1 MISQSALEKFKE
13 IYQRTFNER
22 LDNAEALDRANRL
35 LNIYLAVYGNPLEE
49 EVEGEEEK
57 LSINK
62 EQYEHTK

>member
-49 EVEGEEEK
+49 KVEGEEEK